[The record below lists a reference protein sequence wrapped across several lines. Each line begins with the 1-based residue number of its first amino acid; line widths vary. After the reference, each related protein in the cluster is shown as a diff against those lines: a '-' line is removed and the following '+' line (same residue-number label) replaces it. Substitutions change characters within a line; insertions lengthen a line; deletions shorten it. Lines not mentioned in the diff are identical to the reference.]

1 MHYIYNGQEKTK
13 LKQLIKDNKLAAIGI
28 IIGVVLIVAAC
39 LFFWT
44 GFGNESVEWD
54 LTLIGKNGEQQVIS
68 YKELCKM
75 PSEKA
80 EGGFFTTVGVV
91 NGPYKVKGVPV
102 TDLCALV
109 GGVTSTDMVLVSA
122 VDGYSMMFDYEQLT
136 GHIETYDPVT
146 MHETPHNELKVLLM
160 FEQDG
165 KPVPYNDG
173 EPLRVAVVGDAALL
187 TEGHYWVKWVN
198 RLEVISLE

>member
-1 MHYIYNGQEKTK
+1 VYYIDSGQEKTK
-13 LKQLIKDNKLAAIGI
+13 LKQLIKDNKWAAIGI

-39 LFFWT
+39 LFFLIGT
-44 GFGNESVEWD
+44 GNESVEWE
-54 LTLIGKNGEQQVIS
+54 LTLIGKNGEQQVLS
-68 YKELCKM
+68 YDEVCDM

-102 TDLCALV
+102 MDLCALV
-109 GGVTSTDMVLVSA
+109 GGVTPTDTVLVSA
-122 VDGYSMMFDYEQLT
+122 VDGYSMMYDYEQLN
-136 GHIETYDPVT
+136 GHIETYDPIT
-146 MHETPHNELKVLLM
+146 LHETPHNELKVLLI

-165 KPVPYNDG
+165 KPISHNDG
-173 EPLRVAVVGDAALL
+173 KPLRVAVVGDAALL

-198 RLEVISLE
+198 EIEVISLK